1 VNLPAPLAV
10 AAEIRALDVGPR
22 IDRVWRL
29 TRAIG
34 EVGVRLERDLPF
46 EAGRPVGVTLT
57 LPDDDAELSASGIV
71 EGVAPD
77 DEAAEGEAARPRAVA
92 FRSLADDVRLRIL
105 RYVKERSL
113 P

>member
-1 VNLPAPLAV
+1 VKLPAPLAV

-22 IDRVWRL
+22 LDRVWRL

-34 EVGVRLERDLPF
+34 EEGLRLERDLPF
-46 EAGRPVGVTLT
+46 EAGRPVGVVLT
-57 LPDDDAELSASGIV
+57 LPDDDVALSTSGTV
-71 EGVAPD
+71 ETVPPD
-77 DEAAEGEAARPRAVA
+77 DEAAEGEVARPRAVVFGA
-92 FRSLADDVRLRIL
+92 LGDDARRRIR

>member
-10 AAEIRALDVGPR
+10 AVEIRALDVGPR

-34 EVGVRLERDLPF
+34 EVGLRLERDLPF

-57 LPDDDAELSASGIV
+57 LPDDDVALSANGIV
-71 EGVAPD
+71 ETVPPD
-77 DEAAEGEAARPRAVA
+77 DEAADGEAARPRAVA
-92 FRSLADDVRLRIL
+92 FRALAEDARRRIL

>member
-1 VNLPAPLAV
+1 VILPAPLAV

-22 IDRVWRL
+22 LDRVWRL

-34 EVGVRLERDLPF
+34 EEGLRLERDLPF
-46 EAGRPVGVTLT
+46 EAGRPVGVVLI
-57 LPDDDAELSASGIV
+57 LPDDDVAVSASGIV
-71 EGVAPD
+71 EAVPPD
-77 DEAAEGEAARPRAVA
+77 DEAAEGEVARPRAVV
-92 FRSLADDVRLRIL
+92 FRALADDARRRIL